1 MPVHEFSSNGL
12 SVNPSLTD
20 RGVLGR
26 VDHKGESS
34 ADANSLT
41 RRALRAGQG
50 LGKGNGNERQVKPGR
65 KQRKEVGRVEK
76 APLRGGSWSHKRGA
90 SEKMCV

>member
-41 RRALRAGQG
+41 RRVLRAGQG